1 MFAKRKR
8 NIFKGPV
15 LQFAGGSAR
24 SGTPSHSRSGSQDRL
39 GRQSSEMPIQEED
52 EEALEMEDDF
62 DEGDR
67 STIRRFGDVD
77 EEEVEEVESFTP
89 LVRGPGE
96 EIEERIFEEGEEE
109 AEAEQAAKAEATLA
123 TTKA

>member
-1 MFAKRKR
+1 
-8 NIFKGPV
+8 
-15 LQFAGGSAR
+15 
-24 SGTPSHSRSGSQDRL
+24 
-39 GRQSSEMPIQEED
+39 MPIQEED